1 MLSAD
6 GTSNLGNE
14 VKPKPKQCLVDDG
27 GDESDAT
34 TPTTPQR
41 HPHLV
46 VGLPPSAPTTPQ
58 IQCMAQELFL
68 SPPPRVPAP
77 VRAPLS
83 TVAPMGDSI
92 ELLASLRQHSHAAE
106 QALYAQLT
114 TMPVGA
120 LNDVWHAFMIA
131 AKGAVLNNKN
141 SSASSFFLEKQL
153 FTVLTQ

>member
-27 GDESDAT
+27 GDESDVT
-34 TPTTPQR
+34 TPTTPQC

-46 VGLPPSAPTTPQ
+46 AGLLPSAPTTPQ
-58 IQCMAQELFL
+58 IQRTAQELFPSPL
-68 SPPPRVPAP
+68 PGSPPLFARLVG
-77 VRAPLS
+77 S
-83 TVAPMGDSI
+83 H
-92 ELLASLRQHSHAAE
+92 EHASSHSHAAE
-106 QALYAQLT
+106 QALYTQLA

-120 LNDVWHAFMIA
+120 LNNVWHAFMIA
-131 AKGAVLNNKN
+131 AKGLVLTLAVLNDKN

-153 FTVLTQ
+153 FTALTQ